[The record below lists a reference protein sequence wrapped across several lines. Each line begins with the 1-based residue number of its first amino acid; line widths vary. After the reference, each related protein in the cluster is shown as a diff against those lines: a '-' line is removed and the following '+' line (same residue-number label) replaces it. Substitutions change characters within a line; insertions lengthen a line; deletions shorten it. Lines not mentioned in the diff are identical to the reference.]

1 MQTKIILSEEERLA
15 INNCRFFEVKREIS
29 HKVESIFS
37 GVVNDQELKLDWK
50 KIIAQQDW
58 KILEGKISR
67 GENYKGFP
75 WLMLDYPRNF
85 SNENVFAVRNFFWW
99 GFYFACKKNVF
110 AVRNFFWWGFYFA
123 CNFQLSGESLKKY
136 LPIIERNQEQL
147 AEKKIYLSLNKS
159 SWIHKVDEE
168 NFVLLKSDN
177 LKMISSTAVRN
188 GYLKLSAVHTL
199 SEFEK
204 AVGFFQSYQKL
215 FQQIISG

>member
-99 GFYFACKKNVF
+99 GFYFAC
-110 AVRNFFWWGFYFA
+110 
-123 CNFQLSGESLKKY
+123 NFQLSGESLKKY

-177 LKMISSTAVRN
+177 LKMISSTAERN